1 MGLSLITNILTYIFG
16 LIVSGIN
23 LVITLFHSLY
33 IVDLESDSM
42 HPIDFVKKAN
52 RLMIPEIIAQVV
64 LFVTFIPHTRWLE
77 LMVFLPMTVFL
88 IYQYFIKKH
97 RYHATT
103 VYDSTQKSQKINYV
117 RLGYYVFCIFL
128 LLARLLYFLI
138 THFARRNR
146 IRL

>member
-64 LFVTFIPHTRWLE
+64 LFVTFIPQN
-77 LMVFLPMTVFL
+77 VVP
-88 IYQYFIKKH
+88 
-97 RYHATT
+97 
-103 VYDSTQKSQKINYV
+103 S
-117 RLGYYVFCIFL
+117 
-128 LLARLLYFLI
+128 
-138 THFARRNR
+138 
-146 IRL
+146 